1 MIKSAH
7 EFNKNQLSYTP
18 KSIIGSFQKEILPCT
33 KWTALV
39 TPLFCIHHLNKR
51 GENRHLPQL
60 VAACL

>member
-39 TPLFCIHHLNKR
+39 TPLKNIYIYCIHHLNK
-51 GENRHLPQL
+51 EEKIILY
-60 VAACL
+60 AI